1 MGKPASTL
9 LRAAVL
15 LLIRTAPAYADSA
28 ETGQAPS
35 NDPAKPIC
43 LEAAYEDADM
53 VEITIGYSAHI
64 SIAPQFRDHP
74 LEFDDVRSVFWKL
87 RIPRDYVV
95 DRRHDMNADAL
106 DRQGVDVAVGLA
118 VLYPQM
124 VPYYPVWR
132 QIKGVPDAERPCRI
146 SARLDE
152 VPLQQVMISLGP
164 PIAGRETP
172 VPKTYDCKDGPGVFF
187 ERRPDLDFDGFA
199 ACRHWG
205 LFTHTDYYRGR
216 VGDSPVFLSCSGDTL
231 NCSLVFARDGL
242 PIGAAFKQL
251 GEWRAVLERTQEFLS
266 QTLVKQ

>member
-87 RIPRDYVV
+87 RILIVYSR
-95 DRRHDMNADAL
+95 
-106 DRQGVDVAVGLA
+106 
-118 VLYPQM
+118 
-124 VPYYPVWR
+124 
-132 QIKGVPDAERPCRI
+132 
-146 SARLDE
+146 
-152 VPLQQVMISLGP
+152 
-164 PIAGRETP
+164 
-172 VPKTYDCKDGPGVFF
+172 
-187 ERRPDLDFDGFA
+187 
-199 ACRHWG
+199 
-205 LFTHTDYYRGR
+205 
-216 VGDSPVFLSCSGDTL
+216 
-231 NCSLVFARDGL
+231 
-242 PIGAAFKQL
+242 
-251 GEWRAVLERTQEFLS
+251 
-266 QTLVKQ
+266 